1 MTAAGVLFQREARV
15 AFASVAFYVQT
26 AAFLAASGWSL
37 VDALRRGDGG
47 FVLVPAL
54 WAGSVAFW
62 LPFLSALATMRSF
75 SAERASGTLET
86 LLTAP
91 ISESQ
96 VVSGKFQSAFLVGL
110 LGLVLAGLAPMVLL
124 PWLSPR
130 LADGI
135 ATGPLIAGLVTLMIQ
150 LALWTAVGIF
160 FSLVWEQQAAAAA
173 CSLFVCLVVPLAV
186 EVAAA
191 AWFPGFSLAAV
202 GFPAAGWAA
211 DAASGLMALAPVVC
225 YGLSAWGFLF
235 LTTLL
240 LEARQIRTG

>member
-1 MTAAGVLFQREARV
+1 MTAAAVLFQREARA
-15 AFASVAFYVQT
+15 AFASVSFYVQA

-37 VDALRRGDGG
+37 VDALRRGEGG

-54 WAGSVAFW
+54 WVGSVAFW

-96 VVSGKFQSAFLVGL
+96 VVWGKFHSAFLTGL
-110 LGLVLAGLAPMVLL
+110 TGLALAGLAPVVLL

-135 ATGPLIAGLVTLMIQ
+135 AAWPLVAGMVTLMIQ
-150 LALWTAVGIF
+150 LALWTAVGLF
-160 FSLVWEQQAAAAA
+160 FSLAWEQQAAAAA

-186 EVAAA
+186 EAAVA
-191 AWFPGFSLAAV
+191 AWFPGVSLAAA

-211 DAASGLMALAPVVC
+211 DAASGLLTLAPVVC
-225 YGLSAWGFLF
+225 YGAAARGFLF